1 MPHAKDAKDAKAER
15 GTNDERGARSAEGG
29 AKSTLTQRTPSVAV
43 RKGTFPFSLRGITI
57 ADHDHKRQR

>member
-1 MPHAKDAKDAKAER
+1 MPHAKDAKGAKGER
-15 GTNDERGARSAEGG
+15 GTNEERGTRKAEGG
-29 AKSTLTQRTPSVAV
+29 AKSTLTRAPSVAV